1 MFQEVVLRRTFF
13 CLAALEGK
21 VHLEHLQEES
31 VARVKPMSWLSPFF
45 FFRGTNSRSG
55 LLRATHTHTNTHARA
70 LSQGRA
76 VSTLPENGVKG
87 GWRKKAGGGL
97 SIEGYLTA
105 HSLFNSVADEERE
118 LREPARDLDTIR
130 MTVFVS
136 SIFLR
141 RPLALCWRIY

>member
-1 MFQEVVLRRTFF
+1 
-13 CLAALEGK
+13 
-21 VHLEHLQEES
+21 
-31 VARVKPMSWLSPFF
+31 MSWLSPFF
-45 FFRGTNSRSG
+45 FFLEGQTAG
-55 LLRATHTHTNTHARA
+55 RAFLERHTHTHTHTNTHARA